1 MKPIGKIAL
10 IAAAS
15 IGLAAAGVATM
26 APQYPATEQ
35 AQVRPSAQSSKPVQ
49 QNQTDT
55 QRQQV
60 ALREED
66 ARRYVRAIRPMTKH
80 KNRRGGERA
89 HRRWRFRKSS
99 GRAA

>member
-1 MKPIGKIAL
+1 MKSMGKMAL

-15 IGLAAAGVATM
+15 IGLAAAGAASM
-26 APQYPATEQ
+26 APQPPATEQ
-35 AQVRPSAQSSKPVQ
+35 ARVQASAQQSKPVQ

-55 QRQQV
+55 QRQQM
-60 ALREED
+60 ALREEE
-66 ARRYVRAIRPMTKH
+66 ARRHVRATRSTTKH